1 MGVDATWRLELP
13 KPANP
18 FDYRTIADV
27 WLTLEYT
34 ALSSA
39 DLRQRVTLG
48 QDRQFSGDR
57 AFSLRE
63 QYPDA
68 WYELNNPKTADQE
81 TGPMRALIPVVRDD
95 FPPHLTD
102 LAVEQVTLFCLREDG
117 FAQELRVLSVS
128 HSAPGLPTVT
138 TPEVRT
144 IGGIVGTRRPGGA
157 AWQPL
162 IGQDPVGNWTIQL
175 EDTEELA
182 ASFQDGSIQDIV
194 LVLTVA
200 ATTPA
205 WP

>member
-1 MGVDATWRLELP
+1 MH
-13 KPANP
+13 
-18 FDYRTIADV
+18 
-27 WLTLEYT
+27 
-34 ALSSA
+34 
-39 DLRQRVTLG
+39 
-48 QDRQFSGDR
+48 
-57 AFSLRE
+57 
-63 QYPDA
+63 
-68 WYELNNPKTADQE
+68 
-81 TGPMRALIPVVRDD
+81 ALIPVVRDD

-117 FAQELRVLSVS
+117 FAQELRVLAVS

-144 IGGIVGTRRPGGA
+144 IGGMTGTRRPGGA

-175 EDTEELA
+175 EDTDELT
-182 ASFQDGSIQDIV
+182 ASFQVGFIPDIV

-200 ATTPA
+200 ATPA